1 MKTVAFDWGSML
13 YDLAGGIP
21 IFGSIIQVAYDIS
34 QGEYEIDDA
43 VTTAVDAVTELS
55 NISDKQMVTYSEQ
68 YEIPL
73 STMNSLRTQ
82 LASYLNQVANN
93 QVIAGDAL
101 NKLVS
106 LSEEIQNHEGRQKLE
121 LRNAKDTTKA
131 DYRIANEKVLAA
143 NANANKLQAKI
154 DTLQDISS
162 RATNS
167 VNDSAVKDV
176 EQQYGVK
183 VNRVTAD
190 IKQKEI

>member
-1 MKTVAFDWGSML
+1 MAFDWGSML

-21 IFGSIIQVAYDIS
+21 IFGSIIQTACDIS
-34 QGEYEIDDA
+34 QGKYEIEDA
-43 VTTAVDAVTELS
+43 VTTAVDAANELS
-55 NISDKQMVTYSEQ
+55 DISDKQMVTYSEQ
-68 YEIPL
+68 YEVPL
-73 STMNSLRTQ
+73 STMKSLRTQ

-131 DYRIANEKVLAA
+131 DYQIANEKVLAA

-167 VNDSAVKDV
+167 VNDSAIKDV